1 VRVLCSFPN
10 SFPFKN
16 MAVRQRI
23 IYLSKNYQLVFIT
36 RKFVELP
43 EELYQNNA
51 TIIKCPYHFKNNY
64 VDMFFYLFW
73 SFFKIFKLKYQEFC
87 ISYSFHEPS
96 SVLIG
101 FFTKFFKKAQFW
113 IIDFLDD
120 PGLEFKNWCKRNIS
134 IKKIISLTILGTL
147 KILNK
152 VILKNSD
159 LQIVQ
164 GISKKDR
171 LPLLLS
177 KEYKISYNTMITVPN
192 GIDLELIKPKRKAK
206 KDDKF
211 KVFYVGYVSELR
223 GVGTIIDALS
233 LLKSKIPNILLILV
247 GWLKEDDKI
256 WLKNKLIDTNMIEN
270 VKYLGV
276 LESEKV
282 WELIEDSDVCIYPFQ
297 NEELSYVFPVKVFE
311 YLALNKPVI
320 ASKLEG
326 VVHIIRDRYNGL
338 LVNPT
343 NPKDWANAIYEIYE
357 DYSLRSKLIEN
368 ARKSIEK
375 FDWRIINSK
384 IDKKLQEIFKK
395 CLVR

>member
-1 VRVLCSFPN
+1 MRVLCSFPN
-10 SFPFKN
+10 PFPFKN

-23 IYLSKNYQLVFIT
+23 IYLLSKNYQLVFIT
-36 RKFVELP
+36 RKFVEVP

-64 VDMFFYLFW
+64 IDIFFYLFW
-73 SFFKIFKLKYQEFC
+73 SFFRIYKFKCQEFC

-101 FFTKFFKKAQFW
+101 FFAKFFKKAKFW

-120 PGLEFKNWCKRNIS
+120 PGLEFKNWCRRNMS
-134 IKKIISLTILGTL
+134 IKKIIILTILGTL
-147 KILNK
+147 RVLNK
-152 VILKNSD
+152 VILKKSN

-164 GISKKDR
+164 GMSKEDR

-177 KEYKISYNTMITVPN
+177 KEYKISFDTMITVPN
-192 GIDLELIKPKRKAK
+192 GIDLQLIKPKQKDK
-206 KDDKF
+206 KDDNKF

-223 GVGTIIDALS
+223 GIGTIIDALS
-233 LLKSKIPNILLILV
+233 LLKTKIPNILLILV
-247 GWLKEDDKI
+247 GPSKENDKI
-256 WLKNKLIDTNMIEN
+256 WLKNKLIATNMIEN

-282 WELIEDSDVCIYPFQ
+282 WELIEDSNVCIYPFQ
-297 NEELSYVFPVKVFE
+297 NEELAYVFPVKIFE
-311 YLALNKPVI
+311 YLALNKLVI
-320 ASKLEG
+320 ASNLEG
-326 VVHIIRDRYNGL
+326 VSHIIKNRYNGL

-343 NPKDWANAIYEIYE
+343 DPKDWANAIYEIYKNS
-357 DYSLRSKLIEN
+357 SLKSKLIKN

-375 FDWRIINSK
+375 FDWNIINNK
-384 IDKKLQEIFKK
+384 IDNELQKFVQK
-395 CLVR
+395 C

>member
-10 SFPFKN
+10 PFPFKN

-23 IYLSKNYQLVFIT
+23 IYLLSKNYQLVFIT
-36 RKFVELP
+36 RKFVEVP

-64 VDMFFYLFW
+64 IDIFFYLFW
-73 SFFKIFKLKYQEFC
+73 SFFRIYKFKCQEFC

-101 FFTKFFKKAQFW
+101 FFAKFFKKAKFW

-120 PGLEFKNWCKRNIS
+120 PGLEFKNWCRRNMS
-134 IKKIISLTILGTL
+134 IKKIIILTILGTL
-147 KILNK
+147 RVLNK
-152 VILKNSD
+152 VILKKSN

-164 GISKKDR
+164 GMSKEDR

-177 KEYKISYNTMITVPN
+177 KEYKISFDTMITVPN
-192 GIDLELIKPKRKAK
+192 GIDLQLIKPKQKDK
-206 KDDKF
+206 KDDNKF

-223 GVGTIIDALS
+223 GIGTIIDALS
-233 LLKSKIPNILLILV
+233 LLKTKIPNILLILV
-247 GWLKEDDKI
+247 GPSKENDKI
-256 WLKNKLIDTNMIEN
+256 WLKNKLIATNMIEN

-282 WELIEDSDVCIYPFQ
+282 WELIEDSNVCIYPFQ
-297 NEELSYVFPVKVFE
+297 NEELAYVFPVKIFE
-311 YLALNKPVI
+311 YLALNKLVI
-320 ASKLEG
+320 ASNLEG
-326 VVHIIRDRYNGL
+326 VSHIIKNRYNGL

-343 NPKDWANAIYEIYE
+343 DPKDWANAIYEIYKNS
-357 DYSLRSKLIEN
+357 SLKSKLIKN

-375 FDWRIINSK
+375 FDWNIINNK
-384 IDKKLQEIFKK
+384 IDNELQKFVQK
-395 CLVR
+395 C